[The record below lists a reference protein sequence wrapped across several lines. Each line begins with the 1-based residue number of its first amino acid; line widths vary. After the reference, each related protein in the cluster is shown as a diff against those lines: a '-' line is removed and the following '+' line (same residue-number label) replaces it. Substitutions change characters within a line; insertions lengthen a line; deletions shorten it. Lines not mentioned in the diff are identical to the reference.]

1 MRSPHAPLISFQ
13 TLLALAQ
20 SLSFPFV
27 VTFLVKAGGYEGN
40 AAVFYMLAFFTAI
53 LILPL
58 APRLLQ
64 RPYTSMC
71 AAMILLSLFLLMS
84 WGAIWMA
91 LPAAGFA
98 LVGASHFLRRC
109 EN

>member
-13 TLLALAQ
+13 TLLAMAQ

-27 VTFLVKAGGYEGN
+27 VTYLVKAGTYEGS

-58 APRLLQ
+58 PHPASSFAPT
-64 RPYTSMC
+64 PPC
-71 AAMILLSLFLLMS
+71 A
-84 WGAIWMA
+84 
-91 LPAAGFA
+91 PP
-98 LVGASHFLRRC
+98 
-109 EN
+109 